1 MPSLGPSPSY
11 IGTDGRQYQAHGVFG
26 YVRSDETE
34 ATCEGR
40 AYVASTAVLP
50 VEIGQIMA
58 FVVSNPSDSGVDM
71 IITSRRFASNQANG
85 DIPIEYRAYSNPTY
99 VPGTAGPV
107 ANRLIGGPASDATF
121 RYTVGASNT
130 ITMGGSGGSGETIQT
145 GGGAT
150 VRDLIAVMPPGNSL
164 GFTVTGA
171 GQNLT
176 HAARI
181 SGTVEWYEVAV
192 S

>member
-1 MPSLGPSPSY
+1 MPDIGPAPTY
-11 IGTDGRQYQAHGVFG
+11 TDTTGVRRDAEGVFG
-26 YVRSDETE
+26 YVRSEESE
-34 ATCEGR
+34 ATREGR

-71 IITSRRFASNQANG
+71 IVTSRRFASNQASG
-85 DIPIEYRAYSNPTY
+85 DVPIEYRAYSNPTY
-99 VPGTAGPV
+99 VPGVAGPV

-150 VRDLIAVMPPGNSL
+150 VRDLIVVIPPGNSL
-164 GFTVTGA
+164 GFTITGA